1 MLFTGGFKNTKNRY
15 NPFRQFCLDS
25 ELLSKDLMEK
35 APKKGALKILMVK
48 TQMVYYFGFL
58 CLFISSWSCLL
69 IFCSLSK
76 ALLL

>member
-35 APKKGALKILMVK
+35 APKKGAFKI
-48 TQMVYYFGFL
+48 
-58 CLFISSWSCLL
+58 
-69 IFCSLSK
+69 
-76 ALLL
+76 